1 MNKSIKRLFFV
12 LMLTGTTGW
21 GVLAVYYGDSRT
33 GLVQVCVA
41 AAFGLFGFA
50 GLISSLWFRWR
61 IQWVLGHS
69 ALFIGILIWW
79 LGITPS
85 NDRAWQPDVSQL
97 PYATFDGDIVTVHN
111 IRNFNYRSEFDY
123 QPAYY
128 DKAYDVTKL
137 DGVDLFAFYWM
148 GPAIAHTIISFN
160 FGEQGYLAVSIET
173 RKELNEEYSTIKGLF
188 RQYELIYIVA
198 DERDVIRL
206 RSNYRK
212 NPPEEGYLYRIKGSK
227 ENGQRLFLDYLKKIN
242 ELHEKPQFYNTLL
255 DNCTT
260 AIWVRSW
267 VNPEHVSFSW
277 KILLSGYLPEYL
289 YESKLLEQQVPLS
302 ELQRQAYINSLAQA
316 ADQSPDFS
324 KRIRAA
330 NTPNH

>member
-1 MNKSIKRLFFV
+1 MIKLLKGFFLSV
-12 LMLTGTTGW
+12 MLIGTTVW
-21 GVLAVYYGDSRT
+21 GVLAVYYGDSQT
-33 GLVQVCVA
+33 GLAQVCVA
-41 AAFGLFGFA
+41 TVFGLFGFA
-50 GLISSLWFRWR
+50 VLMGVLWFRWR
-61 IQWVLGHS
+61 IQWVLGHLV
-69 ALFIGILIWW
+69 LFIGILVWW
-79 LGITPS
+79 LEITPS

-97 PYATFDGDIVTVHN
+97 PYATFEGGIVTVHN

-128 DKAYDVTKL
+128 DQSYDITKL

-160 FGEQGYLAVSIET
+160 FGEQGQLAVSIET
-173 RKELNEEYSTIKGLF
+173 RKELNEEYSTIKGFF
-188 RQYELIYIVA
+188 RQYELIYILA

-227 ENGQRLFLDYLKKIN
+227 ENGQRLFLGYLKKIN

-267 VNPEHVSFSW
+267 VSDEQLPFSW

-316 ADQSPDFS
+316 ADQATDFS
-324 KRIRAA
+324 KRIRVAS
-330 NTPNH
+330 TPRH

>member
-1 MNKSIKRLFFV
+1 MNKRIKGFF
-12 LMLTGTTGW
+12 LASMLIGTTVW

-33 GLVQVCVA
+33 GLAQTCVA

-50 GLISSLWFRWR
+50 VLTGVLWFRWR
-61 IQWVLGHS
+61 IQWVTGH
-69 ALFIGILIWW
+69 LVVFIGILVWW

-85 NDRAWQPDVSQL
+85 NDRVWQKDVSQL
-97 PYATFDGDIVTVHN
+97 PYATFDRDIVTVHN
-111 IRNFNYRSEFDY
+111 IRNFNYRTEFDY

-128 DKAYDVTKL
+128 DKSYDVSKL

-160 FGEQGYLAVSIET
+160 FGEQGHLAVSIET
-173 RKELNEEYSTIKGLF
+173 RKELNEEYSTIKGFF
-188 RQYELIYIVA
+188 RQYELIYVAA

-212 NPPEEGYLYRIKGSK
+212 NTPEAGYLYRIKGSQK
-227 ENGQRLFLDYLKKIN
+227 DGQRLFLDYLKKIN
-242 ELHEKPQFYNTLL
+242 ELHEKPRFYNSLL

-260 AIWVRSW
+260 AIWVRSS
-267 VNPEHVSFSW
+267 VTTEHLPFSW

-289 YESKLLEQQVPLS
+289 YESKLLEQQLPLS
-302 ELQRQAYINSLAQA
+302 ELQRQAYINRLAQA
-316 ADQSPDFS
+316 ADQATDFS
-324 KRIRAA
+324 ERIRLIH
-330 NTPNH
+330 TPRQ

>member
-1 MNKSIKRLFFV
+1 
-12 LMLTGTTGW
+12 MLIGTTVW

-33 GLVQVCVA
+33 GLAQAYVA
-41 AAFGLFGFA
+41 TAFGLFGFA
-50 GLISSLWFRWR
+50 VLMGVLWFRWR
-61 IQWVLGHS
+61 IQWVLGHLI
-69 ALFIGILIWW
+69 LFVGILVWW
-79 LGITPS
+79 LGIAPS
-85 NDRAWQPDVSQL
+85 NDRAWQPDTIQL
-97 PYATFDGDIVTVHN
+97 PYATFDGSTVTVHN

-128 DKAYDVTKL
+128 DKSYDVTKL

-160 FGEQGYLAVSIET
+160 FGEQDFLAVSIET
-173 RKELNEEYSTIKGLF
+173 RKELNEEYSTIKGFF

-212 NPPEEGYLYRIKGSK
+212 NPPEEGYLYQLKGSR

-267 VNPEHVSFSW
+267 GNTEHLPFSW

-289 YESKLLEQQVPLS
+289 YESKLLEQQLSLS
-302 ELQRQAYINSLAQA
+302 ELRRQAYINTLAQA
-316 ADQSPDFS
+316 ADQAPDFS
-324 KRIRAA
+324 KRIRPA

>member
-1 MNKSIKRLFFV
+1 MIILIEEFFLA
-12 LMLTGTTGW
+12 LMLIGTTAW
-21 GVLAVYYGDSRT
+21 GALAVYYGDSRSE
-33 GLVQVCVA
+33 LVQVCVA
-41 AAFGLFGFA
+41 TAFGLFGFTVLM
-50 GLISSLWFRWR
+50 GCLWFHWR
-61 IQWVLGHS
+61 IQWVLGHLV
-69 ALFIGILIWW
+69 LFFGILVWW

-85 NDRAWQPDVSQL
+85 NDRDWQPDVIQL
-97 PYATFDGDIVTVHN
+97 PYATFDGGIVTVHN

-128 DKAYDVTKL
+128 DKSYDVTKL
-137 DGVDLFAFYWM
+137 DGVDLFTFYWM

-160 FGEQGYLAVSIET
+160 FGEQGYLAVSIEA
-173 RKELNEEYSTIKGLF
+173 RKELNEEYSTLKGFF

-212 NPPEEGYLYRIKGSK
+212 NPPEAGYLYRIKGSK
-227 ENGQRLFLDYLKKIN
+227 ENGQRLFLGYLKKIN
-242 ELHEKPQFYNTLL
+242 ELHKNPQFYNALL

-267 VNPEHVSFSW
+267 VSDEQLPFSW

-289 YESKLLEQQVPLS
+289 YETKLLEQQVPLS

-316 ADQSPDFS
+316 ADQATDFS
-324 KRIRAA
+324 KRIRVA
-330 NTPNH
+330 NTPRD